1 MSFAW
6 FYFIL
11 FGTNDVIVILDERE
25 GFKIKQSR
33 LRKNESRHFGVV
45 GSRITL
51 QKKIDKQVFFPG
63 IAQLG
68 RLKIKA
74 IIP

>member
-33 LRKNESRHFGVV
+33 LRK
-45 GSRITL
+45 
-51 QKKIDKQVFFPG
+51 K
-63 IAQLG
+63 
-68 RLKIKA
+68 
-74 IIP
+74 